1 MSMPVPSARSAKM
14 KKSVLLISVL
24 CSVLLLGLSACKS
37 SSSAIPKSQT
47 VTVEPG
53 NLTVAVS
60 ATGNLSLSH
69 VQNLAFQVSGTVT
82 NVNVQV
88 GDSVTQGQV
97 LAQLDTTAWNNQIT
111 SLQDALTAKQRS
123 LTAAQHQ
130 LTAKQHA
137 LDAANNQLSSRQ
149 NALQTAKDQ
158 LVVKQDALLPAQSNV
173 QTAQYNLNVINDV
186 ANANNQV
193 TSAQQALANDQKQYE
208 DALQAGAV
216 DVTFWTRILA
226 LDRAAV
232 AQAQTNLQDVLSG
245 HSTTLSADINTQIVL
260 KQMAV
265 QIAQGSLNEAQ
276 TNIKEAQAAVGDAQ
290 NAVDDAKKSI
300 QDASNAVDDAQAAV
314 TDANTAMNEAQ
325 TTLTQTQA
333 QSLAITAPFDGFVS
347 QVNVAQGD
355 QIQNGKVAVQLSDP
369 TQFELD
375 VLVSERDISNL
386 SINQPATIQLDALAG
401 QNFPGKVTKISHTA
415 TIQSGVVNYVV
426 GVQLTSLTP
435 VSGAGRSASGGG
447 STSSGGTTPRASGT
461 PSASRSPSATA
472 RATPTAAPTPAASA
486 TPTVTPS
493 PAAQTTTLQPK
504 SGFTATANIV
514 TAQRTNV
521 LLVPTLAIIS
531 QTGGE
536 FVQVLK
542 NGVVTQVQVQIGLSN
557 FQQAEVTSGLSAGDV
572 VVIPQSTTTGTNRGP
587 SFFGGGGLRIGG

>member
-1 MSMPVPSARSAKM
+1 M
-14 KKSVLLISVL
+14 KKLVLLISLL
-24 CSVLLLGLSACKS
+24 CTLLLLGLSACKS
-37 SSSAIPKSQT
+37 SSSSVPKSQT

-82 NVNVQV
+82 NVNVLV
-88 GDSVTQGQV
+88 GDSVTKGQV

-111 SLQDALTAKQRS
+111 SLQDTLTAKQRS
-123 LTAAQHQ
+123 LTTAQHQ

-137 LDAANNQLSSRQ
+137 LDAANNQLAARQ

-158 LVVKQDALLPAQSNV
+158 LVIRQDALLPAQSNV

-186 ANANNQV
+186 ATANNQL

-216 DVTFWTRILA
+216 DVSFWTRILT
-226 LDRAAV
+226 LDRATV
-232 AQAQTNLQDVLSG
+232 AQAQANLQDVLSG
-245 HSTTLSADINTQIVL
+245 HSTTLSADINTQITL

-265 QIAQGSLNEAQ
+265 QIAQSSLNEAR
-276 TNIKEAQAAVGDAQ
+276 TAIGEAQAAVGDAQ
-290 NAVDDAKKSI
+290 NSVDDAKKAI
-300 QDASNAVDDAQAAV
+300 LDASNAVDDAQAAV
-314 TDANTAMNEAQ
+314 TDANTAVNEAQ
-325 TTLTQTQA
+325 TNLTQTQA
-333 QSLAITAPFDGFVS
+333 QSLAITAPFDGFIS

-355 QIQNGKVAVQLSDP
+355 QIYNGKVAVQLSDP

-386 SINQPATIQLDALAG
+386 TMNQPATVQLDALAG
-401 QNFPGKVTKISHTA
+401 QSFPGKVTKISHTA

-426 GVQLTSLTP
+426 GVQLTSLQP
-435 VSGAGRSASGGG
+435 V
-447 STSSGGTTPRASGT
+447 SSGGRSSSGATTSGGAAATPRATAT
-461 PSASRSPSATA
+461 PSASRTPGATA
-472 RATPTAAPTPAASA
+472 RATPSATATPAASA
-486 TPTVTPS
+486 SPAITPS
-493 PAAQTTTLQPK
+493 PAAQATTLQPK

-521 LLVPTLAIIS
+521 LLVPTLAVIS

-542 NGVVTQVQVQIGLSN
+542 NGVITQVQVQIGLSN

-572 VVIPQSTTTGTNRGP
+572 VVIPQSTTSGTNRGP